1 LATSSLPPFLEAL
14 LHCLANLQVSAKQV
28 LLVPLASS
36 LVEVLAI
43 LTTRQVPQSLAK
55 EQLSPMSQS
64 TSVVHA
70 MAELAIEALL

>member
-1 LATSSLPPFLEAL
+1 M
-14 LHCLANLQVSAKQV
+14 

-70 MAELAIEALL
+70 MAELAIEVLL

>member
-1 LATSSLPPFLEAL
+1 M
-14 LHCLANLQVSAKQV
+14 

-36 LVEVLAI
+36 PVEVLAI
-43 LTTRQVPQSLAK
+43 LTTRQVSQSLAK

-70 MAELAIEALL
+70 MVELAIEALL